1 MNKPNTTT
9 NFCEVATTTSNKI
22 RFGRFFFDK
31 KNHFPTLEVITPEG
45 KSFYLSLFR
54 FYRIQISGTED
65 GEGDYGSS
73 PVIPFYDKVFAD
85 MPISVKTDLIDSFAR
100 DALSRFSTYGGQEL
114 VIPHI
119 GISSIWH
126 KWLHETVCFC
136 FKTTE
141 SNIVTTLFDYNYK
154 ELEPNVW
161 VEKTREERNASLEE
175 NG

>member
-1 MNKPNTTT
+1 MNKPNTT
-9 NFCEVATTTSNKI
+9 NFCEVDVETSNKI
-22 RFGRFFFDK
+22 HFGKFFFNK
-31 KNHFPTLEVITPEG
+31 RNKLPILEVITPDG
-45 KSFYLSLFR
+45 RTFYLSLFR
-54 FYRIQISGTED
+54 FYRIQVSGSED

-73 PVIPFYDKVFAD
+73 PVIPFYDKIFAD

-136 FKTTE
+136 FNTTE
-141 SNIVTTLFDYNYK
+141 SNIVTKLFEYNYK

-161 VEKTREERNASLEE
+161 VEKTREEKNASLEE

>member
-1 MNKPNTTT
+1 MNTNTT
-9 NFCEVATTTSNKI
+9 NFCEVAVETSNKI
-22 RFGRFFFDK
+22 HFGKFFFNK
-31 KNHFPTLEVITPEG
+31 RNGFPILEVITPEG

-54 FYRIQISGTED
+54 FYRIQVSGSED

-119 GISSIWH
+119 GISSIYH

-136 FKTTE
+136 FSTSK

-161 VEKTREERNASLEE
+161 VEKTKEERNASLEE